1 MHTNNM
7 MELGKALPM
16 VEFCRANGISKTSAY
31 KLMNEKRIVTTLVG
45 RRRYVTRAS
54 VYALFNG
61 PDPSSPVLK

>member
-1 MHTNNM
+1 MHRENM
-7 MELGKALPM
+7 MELVKALPM
-16 VEFCRANGISKTSAY
+16 VEFCRFHGIGKTTAY

-61 PDPSSPVLK
+61 PDPSSPVPK